1 MTLKK
6 IEWDNVA
13 LCIMK
18 IIRVILLAG
27 LIVSCVV
34 IIIGLLVINGQ
45 LITVMAII
53 PILFIVYCC
62 NAYTNICANWAMLND
77 FKYNEVSLIGL

>member
-18 IIRVILLAG
+18 IIRVILLTG
-27 LIVSCVV
+27 LLVGCVV
-34 IIIGLLVINGQ
+34 IIGLLVINWQ
-45 LITVMAII
+45 SITVMAII
-53 PILFIVYCC
+53 PILWIVVLFILTFIPTGRC
-62 NAYTNICANWAMLND
+62 
-77 FKYNEVSLIGL
+77 

>member
-34 IIIGLLVINGQ
+34 AIGLLVINWQ
-45 LITVMAII
+45 SITLLAII
-53 PILFIVYCC
+53 PILFIVV
-62 NAYTNICANWAMLND
+62 MLILT
-77 FKYNEVSLIGL
+77 FVPTGRC